1 MKTLSPRL
9 KAAAREH
16 LEGRYVT
23 IILAYMIAN
32 MLTNLPSLL
41 FSETF
46 NTNTL
51 QGYSLNTF
59 AHLILNFFTA
69 IFLVG
74 QNNIC
79 LQCIRSGEKVP
90 LSEMWYGFRGRADE
104 IIKTY
109 FLYLIRYL
117 ASGLPFA
124 FLAACYIRNGHSSL
138 FGTLALVAFS
148 FMLIMWLKISLDYG
162 ILLFLFVD
170 RTDLS
175 PSQMLTECKKIMQG
189 NRMKL
194 LYLHLSFVGM
204 FLLVLLSFGIA
215 MFWLYPYMKMTYG
228 EFYCHLVNENYSE
241 ETHIENKSIENEN
254 IKEGA

>member
-23 IILAYMIAN
+23 IILAYIIAN

-59 AHLILNFFTA
+59 ANLILGFFTA

-74 QNNIC
+74 QNYIC
-79 LQCIRSGEKVP
+79 LQCIRSTEAIS

-124 FLAACYIRNGHSSL
+124 VLAVCYIRSGHFPL
-138 FGTLALVAFS
+138 FGILALAAMV
-148 FMLIMWLKISLDYG
+148 FMLILWLKISLDYG

-170 RTDLS
+170 RTDLT
-175 PSQMLTECKKIMQG
+175 PSQMLVECKKIMQG
-189 NRMKL
+189 NRMRL
-194 LYLHLSFVGM
+194 LYLHLSFIGM

-215 MFWLYPYMKMTYG
+215 MFWLYPYMRMTYG
-228 EFYCHLVNENYSE
+228 EFYCHLINEH
-241 ETHIENKSIENEN
+241 HIEEDH

>member
-23 IILAYMIAN
+23 IILAYIIAN
-32 MLTNLPSLL
+32 MITNLPSLL

-46 NTNTL
+46 NTNTIP
-51 QGYSLNTF
+51 GYGLNTF
-59 AHLILNFFTA
+59 ANLILGFFTA

-74 QNNIC
+74 QNHIC
-79 LQCIRSGEKVP
+79 LQCIRGAETVS

-117 ASGLPFA
+117 VSGLPFA
-124 FLAACYIRNGHSSL
+124 ILAACYIRNGRTPL
-138 FGTLALVAFS
+138 FGILSLAALL
-148 FMLIMWLKISLDYG
+148 FMLAMWLKISLDYG

-175 PSQMLTECKKIMQG
+175 PSQMLVECKKIMQG
-189 NRMKL
+189 NRMGL
-194 LYLHLSFVGM
+194 LYLHLSFAGM
-204 FLLVLLSFGIA
+204 FLLVLFSFGIA
-215 MFWLYPYMKMTYG
+215 MFWVYPYMKMTYG
-228 EFYCHLVNENYSE
+228 EFYCHLVEGE
-241 ETHIENKSIENEN
+241 HIEEDHTETENEQ